1 MPPHRGHVS
10 SVPLCLLSLFRSR
23 PVANFLCGPHSC
35 YVLYRY
41 VIINTAISS
50 TWGFPTP
57 CPYGC
62 ACDCFDCRNP
72 DCACAVPH
80 DMCQNLPAHFLID
93 YVRVYQ
99 VEK

>member
-1 MPPHRGHVS
+1 VLAFHCVYLDS
-10 SVPLCLLSLFRSR
+10 LAYLLS
-23 PVANFLCGPHSC
+23 GPHPYC
-35 YVLYRY
+35 VPCRY

>member
-1 MPPHRGHVS
+1 VTRVISALCCNLTQSTFELFLTYATQPH
-10 SVPLCLLSLFRSR
+10 
-23 PVANFLCGPHSC
+23 
-35 YVLYRY
+35 RY

-99 VEK
+99 VET